1 MSRTGGPGAGR
12 PGAADG
18 NGVPVSGNV
27 VRAGG
32 VPGLAARV
40 RESFGVHGRGQHE
53 RDQHERDQHEPDR
66 RGGHGPDQAGGPR
79 GGSRRRHGGRAGRGG
94 EELVVPRARPDSY
107 YGKPI
112 IKEPAWGSPDVP
124 GYLFLGGL
132 AGASSV
138 LAGFAQAA
146 GNHRQARVS
155 KIAAAGAIGL
165 SGVALVADL
174 GRPERF
180 LNMLRVVKPT
190 SPMSVGS
197 WLISAFG
204 GASVAA
210 AACAVTGR
218 LPKTGAAATVGA
230 ALVGP
235 AICTYTAAL
244 ICDTAVPAWHDAHR
258 EMPYLFAGS
267 AASAAG
273 GLGMMLVPAE
283 DAGQAVRFAVVG
295 AATELTAKTLLLRR
309 LGEIAEPYQ
318 SGRPGRLM
326 ELAEVLTS
334 AGLAGAVL
342 AGRSRTANVLTGA
355 ALVASSAL
363 TRFGI
368 FEAGRLSARDPKYTV
383 GPQRERLAAKAA
395 AAQS

>member
-1 MSRTGGPGAGR
+1 VSGSGGAGA
-12 PGAADG
+12 GEQEAGG
-18 NGVPVSGNV
+18 NGVP
-27 VRAGG
+27 AAA
-32 VPGLAARV
+32 VPALAARM
-40 RESFGVHGRGQHE
+40 RERFGVHGRGQHE
-53 RDQHERDQHEPDR
+53 RDRPGGD
-66 RGGHGPDQAGGPR
+66 GHGQGQAGGPPNGAGAPH
-79 GGSRRRHGGRAGRGG
+79 GGSGRRRGHGGGRGG
-94 EELVVPRARPDSY
+94 EQLVVPRARPDSY

-112 IKEPAWGSPDVP
+112 IKEPVWGSPDVP

-146 GNHRQARVS
+146 GNHKQAKAS

-180 LNMLRVVKPT
+180 LNMLRVFKPT

-204 GASVAA
+204 GASAAA

-218 LPKTGAAATVGA
+218 LPKVGAAATAGA

-273 GLGMMLVPAE
+273 GLGMLVVPPE
-283 DAGQAVRFAVVG
+283 DAGQAIRFAVLG
-295 AATELTAKTLLLRR
+295 AATEMAAKSLLLQR
-309 LGEIAEPYQ
+309 LEDIAEPYQ
-318 SGRPGRLM
+318 TGRPGKLM
-326 ELAEVLTS
+326 EVAEVLTA

-342 AGRSRTANVLTGA
+342 AGGSRTAIKLAGA
-355 ALVASSAL
+355 ALLASSAL

-383 GPQRERLAAKAA
+383 RPQRERLAAKAA
-395 AAQS
+395 GSVTDPPGS